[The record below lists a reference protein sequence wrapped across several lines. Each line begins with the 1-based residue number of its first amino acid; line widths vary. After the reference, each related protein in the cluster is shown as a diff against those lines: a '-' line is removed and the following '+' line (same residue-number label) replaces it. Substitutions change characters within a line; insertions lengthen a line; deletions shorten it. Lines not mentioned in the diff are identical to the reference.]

1 MSQSAKEQTK
11 LQNAFLNWF
20 YGRSVVY
27 LTSVVGGFIT
37 VFIAVIH
44 CAITYLLT
52 ENLVPNHS
60 ELS

>member
-1 MSQSAKEQTK
+1 MGQSAKEQTK

-44 CAITYLLT
+44 CAIT
-52 ENLVPNHS
+52 
-60 ELS
+60 